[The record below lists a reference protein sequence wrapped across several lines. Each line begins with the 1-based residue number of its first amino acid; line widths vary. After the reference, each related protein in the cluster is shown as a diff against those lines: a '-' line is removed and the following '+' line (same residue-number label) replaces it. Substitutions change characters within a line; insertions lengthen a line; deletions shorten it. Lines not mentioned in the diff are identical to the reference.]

1 MIAYGGGMATSD
13 RGIQTLHCSCC
24 GKNLGTQGWEGKIE
38 FNDVEEKGWKYCPY
52 CGEKL

>member
-1 MIAYGGGMATSD
+1 MVEEWQQAIEEFKHYIAHVVA
-13 RGIQTLHCSCC
+13 
-24 GKNLGTQGWEGKIE
+24 KNLGTQGWEGKYE

>member
-24 GKNLGTQGWEGKIE
+24 GKNLAHKVGK
-38 FNDVEEKGWKYCPY
+38 EKMNSMM
-52 CGEKL
+52 